1 MKQIRFDD
9 LKVPLILVVLSLVP
23 MLGGIARFHSMGGG
37 VPVTDENVRFVASP
51 FPIILHIVTATL
63 YSIVGAFQ
71 FSRGIRIRWP
81 KWHRNMGKV
90 LVVSGFLV
98 ALTGLWMTV
107 AYAIP
112 GRLQGP
118 ILLLV
123 RLVVGVAMVA
133 ALAIAWKK
141 VLQRDF
147 AAHEAW
153 MIRAYALGQG
163 AGMQVVL
170 MLPLILITGEVLGGL
185 RDFLMTLAWIVNL
198 GIAEYAIRASQ
209 RKPLVV
215 RPA

>member
-23 MLGGIARFHSMGGG
+23 MLGGIARLHSMGGG

-51 FPIILHIVTATL
+51 FPIILHIVTATF

-112 GRLQGP
+112 GLLQGP

-147 AAHEAW
+147 AAHKAW